1 MRSCYLL
8 FMPPQTKQ
16 CHNLSA
22 GRVQSASEKLLNTNK
37 YDVITRCERDGEMVR
52 RHDWRGRFIGG
63 ELNTRLV
70 SMSFFEILIL
80 IEIESTAK
88 SHFLSPVL
96 HSTHMLIILVF
107 GSDCHHCFWLAMD
120 Q

>member
-1 MRSCYLL
+1 
-8 FMPPQTKQ
+8 MPPQTKQ
-16 CHNLSA
+16 CHYHLST
-22 GRVQSASEKLLNTNK
+22 GRVPASENPLNTNK

-52 RHDWRGRFIGG
+52 RHHWHGRFIGG

-88 SHFLSPVL
+88 AHFLSPVL
-96 HSTHMLIILVF
+96 HSTHMLIILVS
-107 GSDCHHCFWLAMD
+107 GSNCHHCFWLAMD